1 MDGGVNGT
9 VDAGEVTP
17 HADVITLDVGGTRVT
32 AHRSTLTMTYP
43 DSLLARAFAPDGD
56 PRWRLPRRP
65 DGASFLDLNP
75 VHFLGVLDV
84 LRHGT
89 TALSTLEPHVERGV
103 ALVADYLNM
112 PALAAACTADLGRRE
127 IAAAKPARAKT
138 VAVAVIGSDGTLPV
152 VGFDMCDWSA
162 CRQVHVLDSWSLS
175 GCVTWSPPTWASTAA
190 HGGARMWKAYYRI
203 HPPHAHVTLDD
214 CDMPFRQIKWRGSN
228 TKAVAGDA
236 RWIVRDMRHVPEGEA
251 TTAVAPS
258 GTHVPFE
265 PRAECIGAVFKR
277 TTVPLARSANA
288 LLWGWN
294 LTRPSSRFCQRP
306 YRVWAWPATLNP
318 CACTASTDLKS
329 SDSTAKRPLRAP
341 TFQSFGLPTAMRATC
356 HQPLPSPSL
365 LTFRRRHD
373 HCCSRR
379 AGAQYRQGHRA
390 HRQHPLFCFSFWMEK
405 IKMRFYVFRNGPQK
419 RQEQQKKSSGSCGRH
434 RRRQRVGRRPRRG
447 WCGWRCGSPRDGRQP
462 GRCRAT
468 AREGQAASRSTL
480 AHRGGRARPRSQQKG
495 RRQTDRERVDPP
507 KGEFVAL
514 PSIKQDAGVAA
525 QGQDERVG
533 LADHGPEDERL
544 AGVID

>member
-1 MDGGVNGT
+1 MDDSGVNGT
-9 VDAGEVTP
+9 VDAGEATP
-17 HADVITLDVGGTRVT
+17 HADAITLDIGGTRVT
-32 AHRSTLTMTYP
+32 THRSTLTMTYP

-127 IAAAKPARAKT
+127 IAAAKPARVKT

-162 CRQVHVLDSWSLS
+162 CRQVHVLDSWSL
-175 GCVTWSPPTWASTAA
+175 VRVRDVVAA
-190 HGGARMWKAYYRI
+190 DVGIEPRRMEVHVCGRCTTGSI
-203 HPPHAHVTLDD
+203 RPHAHVALDD

-277 TTVPLARSANA
+277 YDCATGTIGKCVVVGVEPDATIESVLPKAI
-288 LLWGWN
+288 
-294 LTRPSSRFCQRP
+294 SRLDMASDAQSVCV
-306 YRVWAWPATLNP
+306 YR
-318 CACTASTDLKS
+318 
-329 SDSTAKRPLRAP
+329 
-341 TFQSFGLPTAMRATC
+341 
-356 HQPLPSPSL
+356 
-365 LTFRRRHD
+365 
-373 HCCSRR
+373 
-379 AGAQYRQGHRA
+379 
-390 HRQHPLFCFSFWMEK
+390 E
-405 IKMRFYVFRNGPQK
+405 
-419 RQEQQKKSSGSCGRH
+419 
-434 RRRQRVGRRPRRG
+434 
-447 WCGWRCGSPRDGRQP
+447 
-462 GRCRAT
+462 
-468 AREGQAASRSTL
+468 
-480 AHRGGRARPRSQQKG
+480 
-495 RRQTDRERVDPP
+495 
-507 KGEFVAL
+507 
-514 PSIKQDAGVAA
+514 
-525 QGQDERVG
+525 
-533 LADHGPEDERL
+533 
-544 AGVID
+544 